1 MPQRW
6 VFHVGQPFLP
16 DLPDPFAAGLGGTE
30 QAIIRL
36 TSALAALGEQ
46 VSVFNGSATSR
57 VLNGVRWETDQPA
70 ADIDVA
76 INDASLLP
84 DRVTLPIVWMHN
96 EVAFTRE
103 LRRGRLPAL
112 LRTRPIGV
120 FVGTTQARQAS
131 RLLPFRQRA
140 VIPLGLSDNAVRAR
154 AVTTPPGRT
163 ALFTSQAYRGLK
175 EVLELWQS
183 QVAPRLP
190 DATLQALIAADD
202 VAEYSAQVVT
212 PGVTISPRI
221 ANDAVIAKLRDTRV
235 LLAPGHASE
244 TFCLAAAEAIA
255 LGVPVITLGRGALA
269 ERVRNGVD
277 GFICSDWA
285 DMAARTRTVLT
296 DDMQWMRLHREGQRN
311 TTGRSWYDVARM
323 WLELVSQR

>member
-36 TSALAALGEQ
+36 TGALAALGEQ
-46 VSVFNGSATSR
+46 VSVFNASATSR

-112 LRTRPIGV
+112 LRARPIGV
-120 FVGTTQARQAS
+120 FVRSMTKPRNGSTKVSSS
-131 RLLPFRQRA
+131 RISPKA
-140 VIPLGLSDNAVRAR
+140 PPTAARAR
-154 AVTTPPGRT
+154 PKWPA
-163 ALFTSQAYRGLK
+163 
-175 EVLELWQS
+175 
-183 QVAPRLP
+183 
-190 DATLQALIAADD
+190 
-202 VAEYSAQVVT
+202 
-212 PGVTISPRI
+212 
-221 ANDAVIAKLRDTRV
+221 
-235 LLAPGHASE
+235 
-244 TFCLAAAEAIA
+244 
-255 LGVPVITLGRGALA
+255 
-269 ERVRNGVD
+269 
-277 GFICSDWA
+277 
-285 DMAARTRTVLT
+285 
-296 DDMQWMRLHREGQRN
+296 
-311 TTGRSWYDVARM
+311 
-323 WLELVSQR
+323 